1 MMMGEMAVNDK
12 PTPPTPTPPVTE
24 ITITTQP
31 TALIET
37 YFGRDWTVSVSAVAP
52 EGTELEYQWYA
63 GRNEMVAIP
72 GATSST
78 LTTNFF
84 ELGMEY
90 GITFDEDT
98 EGNIMGV
105 LYCVVSDASG
115 TLDSVTSDSVHFKDL
130 RAVVTIDSQTPS
142 TESDIPATLGDDI
155 TLSFTWSST
164 DTQDEIA
171 FVMWYKIVGGGSP
184 QELDTTTVPTL
195 TWTVDEACD
204 IFAVIITHSNVDGI
218 ETDPWTII
226 VE

>member
-1 MMMGEMAVNDK
+1 MMMGELAVNYK
-12 PTPPTPTPPVTE
+12 PTPPTPPVTG

-31 TALIET
+31 TAFIET
-37 YFGRDWTVSVSAVAP
+37 YLGRDWTVSVTAVAP

-84 ELGMEY
+84 DLAIED
-90 GITFDEDT
+90 GISFDEDT
-98 EGNIMGV
+98 EGNILGE
-105 LYCVVSDASG
+105 LYCVVSDASD

-142 TESDIPATLGDDI
+142 TASDIPATIGDDI

-164 DTQDEIA
+164 DTQDELGM
-171 FVMWYKIVGGGSP
+171 VMWYKVVSGGSP
-184 QELDTTTVPTL
+184 VELGTTTVPTL
-195 TWTVDEACD
+195 TWTADGACD
-204 IFAVIITHSNVDGI
+204 IFAVIITHSNFDGI
-218 ETDPWTII
+218 ETDHWTII
-226 VE
+226 VG